1 MQDFQFCT
9 TTSLQEAV
17 ELYSEYAD
25 RCKIIAGGTDLVPS
39 LRNEEIHPDYV
50 LNILEIDELQGIR
63 EKENVV
69 HIGPTTTFTD
79 MANSEILHRYI
90 PLLAQA
96 ASNVGGPQIRNRGT
110 IGGNIITASPAADVL
125 PAIIALDCELE
136 LRSKVSG
143 SRLLPAAK
151 TIEAPYSTY
160 LKPDE
165 ILTGIIIKK
174 QRTGTRCVFEKLGRR
189 DAMARALINM
199 SVIMSVE
206 KDNVISDLRIVPGA
220 LMPVARRIHSA
231 EKILEG
237 KVPSARLIQSASE
250 VFVNELE
257 GVWSPEYKIPVA
269 RNLFIRIITSLL
281 SMKYE
286 DRGLA

>member
-1 MQDFQFCT
+1 MQNFQFHT
-9 TTSLQEAV
+9 TTSLKEAL

-25 RCKIIAGGTDLVPS
+25 CCKIIAGGTDLVPS
-39 LRNEEIHPDYV
+39 LRNEEIHPGYV
-50 LNILEIDELQGIR
+50 LNILEIDRLRGIS

-79 MANSEILHRYI
+79 IANSEILHRYI
-90 PLLAQA
+90 PLLVQA
-96 ASNVGGPQIRNRGT
+96 ASNVGGTQIRNRGT

-125 PAIIALDCELE
+125 PAIIALDGELE
-136 LRSKVSG
+136 LMSKASG
-143 SRLLPAAK
+143 SRRLPAAK
-151 TIEAPYSTY
+151 VVEVPYRTY

-165 ILTGIIIKK
+165 ILTGITIRKP
-174 QRTGTRCVFEKLGRR
+174 RNGTRCVFEKLGPRN
-189 DAMARALINM
+189 AMARALISM
-199 SVIMSVE
+199 SVVMTME
-206 KDNVISDLRIVPGA
+206 KDRVISDVRIVPGA
-220 LMPVARRIHSA
+220 LMPVARRIHGA

-237 KVPSARLIQSASE
+237 KIPDEILIQSASE

-269 RNLFIRIITSLL
+269 RNLFKRIITSLL

-286 DRGLA
+286 D

>member
-39 LRNEEIHPDYV
+39 LRNEEIHPDYI

-220 LMPVARRIHSA
+220 LMPVARRIRSA